1 MSCKISLLFF
11 LIIYIYIFIILT
23 FNINF
28 ILIILINQ
36 LPTNFEWTFSEKG
49 KRVPLGLSCSECQ
62 CNPVS
67 QLLGTLHLESYED
80 NNIQCLMSKCYS
92 ANLLFCSLFGTSTW
106 KRVRNYNVAFGCL
119 SKTLFYFQE
128 LKHITEHQYFTSEIN
143 CEAYA

>member
-28 ILIILINQ
+28 ILIILISCPQ
-36 LPTNFEWTFSEKG
+36 ILSGPSQRRVK
-49 KRVPLGLSCSECQ
+49 VPLGLSCSECQ

-128 LKHITEHQYFTSEIN
+128 LKHITEH
-143 CEAYA
+143 